1 MSGGWITSEKEAKK
15 MVDLGVLPWK
25 VGEATAERRTLTT
38 CSTTLHRKKLIRI
51 CAILERA
58 HTWAAVKEF
67 LSQVD
72 WQEQGKLRH
81 EAGYSTKPKREK
93 NKTKIPARRKEEK

>member
-1 MSGGWITSEKEAKK
+1 
-15 MVDLGVLPWK
+15 
-25 VGEATAERRTLTT
+25 
-38 CSTTLHRKKLIRI
+38 
-51 CAILERA
+51 
-58 HTWAAVKEF
+58 
-67 LSQVD
+67 VD